1 MLEFAKEVK
10 FLVLNGGVLNIISL
24 ISDVE
29 AGKHGAEAASEPS
42 WIHELGT
49 SSYLYLNKQNGQPN
63 KKKN

>member
-1 MLEFAKEVK
+1 MLEFAKVVK
-10 FLVLNGGVLNIISL
+10 FSVLNGGVLRIISL

-49 SSYLYLNKQNGQPN
+49 AS
-63 KKKN
+63 